1 MNFLDAKAIISPRD
15 PVVPGSQE
23 HQDILKLMRQS
34 GRVFAEDN
42 TLPVPKQIT
51 SLRPFLDRPQ
61 VVNERKVS
69 KKQFQEL
76 SKYVSKGVVVLR
88 KSILPSVAPTP
99 GMSKKQWLN
108 KISSLN
114 IENGSDER
122 RAEVQAVA
130 ADEGGTR
137 PSEGST

>member
-1 MNFLDAKAIISPRD
+1 MNFLEAKAIISPNS

-42 TLPVPKQIT
+42 VPAVPINLIAPMVGIERKY
-51 SLRPFLDRPQ
+51 

-69 KKQFQEL
+69 KKEFQSISANVLKE
-76 SKYVSKGVVVLR
+76 VPVLR
-88 KSILPSVAPTP
+88 KSVLPSVAPTP

-122 RAEVQAVA
+122 RAEVQATGE
-130 ADEGGTR
+130 DEGGAR
-137 PSEGST
+137 

>member
-1 MNFLDAKAIISPRD
+1 MNFLDAKAIISPGS

-42 TLPVPKQIT
+42 VPTVPIPLMAPMVGNERKY
-51 SLRPFLDRPQ
+51 
-61 VVNERKVS
+61 VNNERKVS
-69 KKQFQEL
+69 KKEFQSISANVLKE
-76 SKYVSKGVVVLR
+76 VVVLR
-88 KSILPSVAPTP
+88 KSVLPTFAPTP

-122 RAEVQAVA
+122 RAEVQADA
-130 ADEGGTR
+130 AVEGGTR
-137 PSEGST
+137 ESEGST